1 MSESSLT
8 RRRSFFGPL
17 WHGARV
23 ALGALALTTLMFLV
37 LPLIQAIAQG
47 PRTDTILRDADTAA
61 LPPPVQQPDP
71 EPEPEPEP
79 DEPPPQL
86 ADENTQVDL
95 GPLELMLDGGG
106 GTGWGS
112 GTIAVGLGA
121 IGPQKGKG
129 ASTFSLAEL
138 DQRPRPTYQP
148 NPVVSAKLRKKAPAT
163 VWLLLTVDERG
174 RVDQLRVQKSTDPA
188 FERSALQAV
197 KKWRF
202 EPGKRKGKSVR
213 YKLRYPVT
221 FPKK

>member
-8 RRRSFFGPL
+8 RRRSWFVPL

-23 ALGALALTTLMFLV
+23 IGGAIVLTIAMFLV

-61 LPPPVQQPDP
+61 LPPPVQQPEP

-79 DEPPPQL
+79 DEPPPEL
-86 ADENTQVDL
+86 AEENTQVDL
-95 GPLELMLDGGG
+95 GPLELMLDGGS

-112 GTIAVGLGA
+112 GTISVGLGPV
-121 IGPQKGKG
+121 GPTKG
-129 ASTFSLAEL
+129 AGNSTFSLADL

-148 NPVVSAKLRKKAPAT
+148 NPVVNEKLRKKAPAT
-163 VWLLLTVDERG
+163 VYLLLTVDERG
-174 RVDQLRVQKSTDPA
+174 RVAQLRVQKSTDPA
-188 FERSALQAV
+188 FERAALQAV